1 MADDKHVDDA
11 DDARIDIEHGDED
24 GDVDNVTDGDM
35 NDVMDDDVDDVFREL
50 GNDVAEPYDD
60 GATPDATDSPGANG
74 TGTDAPVTGIGDG
87 GTAVARRRPK
97 PLVVALVAAFAAGA
111 VFAGVAVT
119 RSILDLN
126 ARNHASALAYCR
138 RERAQYTETLTGY
151 TPVARQ
157 ATALLK
163 ETASLTGSDS
173 RTRLQ
178 QQMDAMRDADVT
190 APAEQD
196 CAADARTADIAA
208 LGDRYAAAASAM
220 ADGLISIRYDT
231 DTLTQMKDGL
241 NAQDARKQLA
251 ALIARAKLAYDRSAG
266 KADETARGTLRN
278 AIDTAQN
285 VLDTTPSDAG
295 DAVNEQIQPISEA
308 TAKVIALMPL
318 DCHFTDCVA
327 LTFDDG
333 PNKQTTPKVLDA
345 LKDAGVPATFFL
357 QGQFVSGSN
366 VKLVGRMAV
375 EGHSVGSM
383 SWRHT
388 QMHAMPAG
396 QLAKWFKDTDSVI
409 SSASGKPVTLFRPPD
424 GAWSD
429 ALRSQAKVSGQAMIL
444 WGVDSGDWGKLDAS
458 QIEKRTLDG
467 VYSGSI
473 ISLRDGNPE
482 TVKALPGIIKGLQAK
497 GYHIVTVDT
506 LLAGDIQP
514 GSVAYGLNDVQ

>member
-1 MADDKHVDDA
+1 MADDKHIGDA
-11 DDARIDIEHGDED
+11 DDARIDIER
-24 GDVDNVTDGDM
+24 GDVTDDEAEDDADDM
-35 NDVMDDDVDDVFREL
+35 FREL
-50 GNDVAEPYDD
+50 GDDAAEPYDD
-60 GATPDATDSPGANG
+60 GTTPGAADAPTADAATSAGTTGITGTPDTNGA
-74 TGTDAPVTGIGDG
+74 DG
-87 GTAVARRRPK
+87 GATAARRRPK

-173 RTRLQ
+173 RARLQ

-241 NAQDARKQLA
+241 NAQDARKQLTT
-251 ALIARAKLAYDRSAG
+251 LIARAKLAYDRSAG
-266 KADETARGTLRN
+266 KADETARDTLKN
-278 AIDTAQN
+278 AIDTAQS

-345 LKDAGVPATFFL
+345 LKAAGVPATFFL

-366 VKLVGRMAV
+366 VKLVGRMAA

-388 QMHAMPAG
+388 QMHAMPAD

-429 ALRSQAKVSGQAMIL
+429 ALRSQAKASGQAMIL
-444 WGVDSGDWGKLDAS
+444 WGVDSGDWGKLDAAE
-458 QIEKRTLDG
+458 IEKRTLDG
-467 VYSGSI
+467 AYAGSI